1 MKKKGFTLIELLAVI
16 TILGIILLIVVPNVT
31 GMLNRSKGRIN
42 EEQKRALIDSA
53 KKWGT
58 SNLLLKNGKAYYNNN
73 QKRYVTLGELKNY
86 GYLEDKKIKNL
97 INKSDIPDD
106 TKICI
111 NYKNNQFV
119 YSINDDN
126 MCENNYPVMMKRDE
140 SKAFWQSTYDDK
152 ISTVDVLDNKN
163 VPSDAVASWD
173 VSEKQDKSV
182 MAWIIDDSNNS
193 GMYKLYIGGDGGVA
207 APTNSN
213 GLFSGS
219 YEVYKGSFS
228 SAKTMNLAKLD
239 TSKVTNMR
247 MMFFGCSSL
256 ISLDVSNFDTSNV
269 TDMSE
274 MFSYCYSLTSLYL
287 SNFDTSKVTNMFYMF
302 YECYSLTS
310 LDLSNFD
317 TSKVTEMNYMFDS
330 CRSLTSLDVSNF
342 DTSNVTNM
350 SGMFFGCSSLTSL
363 DVSKFN
369 TSNVTNMGGM
379 FSYCRSLTSLD
390 VSNFDTSNVTN
401 MSSMFSSCSKLTSLK
416 LCSFDTSKVTNMS
429 YIFSGTS
436 KLTKVYVGPKWTTAN
451 ATTSAMFTNSRVSAV
466 TEGQC

>member
-256 ISLDVSNFDTSNV
+256 ISLDVSNFDTS
-269 TDMSE
+269 
-274 MFSYCYSLTSLYL
+274 
-287 SNFDTSKVTNMFYMF
+287 KVTNMFYMF

-330 CRSLTSLDVSNF
+330 
-342 DTSNVTNM
+342 
-350 SGMFFGCSSLTSL
+350 
-363 DVSKFN
+363 
-369 TSNVTNMGGM
+369 
-379 FSYCRSLTSLD
+379 CRSLTSLD